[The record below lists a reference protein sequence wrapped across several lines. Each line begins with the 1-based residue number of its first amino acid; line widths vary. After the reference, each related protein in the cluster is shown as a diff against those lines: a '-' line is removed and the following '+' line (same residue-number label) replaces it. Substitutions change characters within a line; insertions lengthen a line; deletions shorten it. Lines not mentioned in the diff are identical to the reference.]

1 MSKMFSP
8 ASFSRRHATVLIAC
22 LILLIV
28 AGQFGITRAASVSKD
43 VLICVNKK
51 SGAMRQVTQAK
62 CAKTERFV
70 RLTSGA
76 AGATGPTGATG
87 PAGAKKD
94 VLICVNKK
102 SGAMRQVT
110 QAKCAKTER
119 FVRLTSGAAGAT
131 GPAGAKGDTGA
142 AGAKGDTG
150 AAGAKGDTGAA
161 GAKGDTGAA
170 GAKGDTGAAGA
181 KGDTGAA
188 GAKGD
193 TGAAGAKG
201 DTGAAGTTGATG
213 PAGATG
219 ARGLTGPGTVWID
232 YASASMGG
240 LPVAPIEII
249 TDPVVI
255 ECEKPAAT
263 PTYRLKMGASASE
276 TVMATVSKIS
286 VQGSTTTYVV
296 ENSATSRVGGDR
308 TTEDIWDIRV
318 FDYNNPN
325 DALTAQYIIRVYLS
339 SNACGVQV
347 WKNS

>member
-1 MSKMFSP
+1 MSVVFSSAP
-8 ASFSRRHATVLIAC
+8 FFRRNAAVLTAC

-43 VLICVNKK
+43 VLVCVNKK

-87 PAGAKKD
+87 PAGAKGD
-94 VLICVNKK
+94 T
-102 SGAMRQVT
+102 GP
-110 QAKCAKTER
+110 
-119 FVRLTSGAAGAT
+119 AGAKGDT
-131 GPAGAKGDTGA
+131 GLAGAKGDTGA

-150 AAGAKGDTGAA
+150 AT
-161 GAKGDTGAA
+161 
-170 GAKGDTGAAGA
+170 
-181 KGDTGAA
+181 
-188 GAKGD
+188 
-193 TGAAGAKG
+193 GAKG

-213 PAGATG
+213 PSGATG

-232 YASASMGG
+232 YASASIGG

-276 TVMATVSKIS
+276 TVVATVSKIS
-286 VQGSTTTYVV
+286 VQDSTTTYVV